1 MALNVM
7 RRILS
12 LRSMFR
18 FARNENGGALAELA
32 ILVPF
37 LLLMLAA
44 VAEFGRYFETYTTLA
59 KSTRAAARYL
69 SNVPYDAT
77 HRAAAQAMAVCGK
90 TQCAAGEEY
99 FANLEVGDV
108 TVTADLIGAKPE
120 TVTVAVTGFTYDPIF
135 DIGALLHTSF
145 SLALPVRPSTTMYH
159 MWQEPTGAE
168 D

>member
-1 MALNVM
+1 M
-7 RRILS
+7 RSTRGFKS
-12 LRSMFR
+12 LFR

-37 LLLMLAA
+37 LLVMLGG
-44 VAEFGRYFETYTTLA
+44 VAEFGRYFRTYTTLA

-69 SNVPYDAT
+69 SNVNFDT
-77 HRAAAQAMAVCGK
+77 EHQAAARAMAVCGK
-90 TQCAAGEEY
+90 TQCAAGEE
-99 FANLEVGDV
+99 LLIGLDVGDI
-108 TVTADLIGAKPE
+108 TVTGDPISPKPE
-120 TVTVAVTGFTYDPIF
+120 TVTVSVTGFTYDPIF

-145 SLALPVRPSTTMYH
+145 SLAIPVRPSTTMYH

>member
-1 MALNVM
+1 MKRFSGLK
-7 RRILS
+7 S
-12 LRSMFR
+12 LFR

-37 LLLMLAA
+37 LLVMLAA
-44 VAEFGRYFETYTTLA
+44 VAEFGRYFETYTTLS

-69 SNVPYDAT
+69 SNVPYDST

-90 TQCAAGEEY
+90 TKCAAGEEY
-99 FANLEVGDV
+99 FQHLDLDDV
-108 TVTADLIGAKPE
+108 TITADLIGAKPE
-120 TVTVAVTGFTYDPIF
+120 TVTVTVTGFTYDPIF